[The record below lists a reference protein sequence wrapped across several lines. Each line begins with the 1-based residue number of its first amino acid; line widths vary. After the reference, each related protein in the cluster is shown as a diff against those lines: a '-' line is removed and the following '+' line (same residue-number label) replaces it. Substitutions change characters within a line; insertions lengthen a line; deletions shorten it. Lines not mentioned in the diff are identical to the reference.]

1 MTGVLQNLGGRI
13 MATYQ
18 RLQTSKAALWLR
30 LAFMAAIL
38 GYLGF
43 KIYAIGWQ
51 DVLRALPANPAFY
64 LIFVLIYLAL
74 PVSDILIYQRLWHMK
89 LGRYAA
95 FFLRKQVYNAALVGY
110 SGEMVFCFWAQEHL
124 GLPASKALSAIKD
137 NNILSAMA
145 SNLVTVVLVAAFVLG
160 GKFAMLSAG
169 TPAIMAT
176 LLGGLGF
183 VLLVSVLFA
192 RFHKRLIA
200 LPARQAAYV
209 FGVHLARVS
218 LVAALQV
225 LQWHLVIPQAPV
237 SVWLAFLTAQFVL
250 TRIPFLPNKDLVFL
264 GLTLNLT
271 GLVNAPGAVVAG
283 MFVAFG
289 ALMQLANLAVYAA
302 ASASEAVGGAIRR
315 HRGLA

>member
-13 MATYQ
+13 MAGYR
-18 RLQTSKAALWLR
+18 RLQSGKMALWLR
-30 LAFMAAIL
+30 AVFIAAII
-38 GYLGF
+38 GYLGV
-43 KIYAIGWQ
+43 KIADIGWQ
-51 DVLRALPANPAFY
+51 DVFRSLPANPFFY
-64 LIFVLIYLAL
+64 LIFIVIYLAL
-74 PVSDILIYQRLWHMK
+74 PVSEIFIYQRLWHMP

-110 SGEMVFCFWAQEHL
+110 SGEMVFCFWAQDHL
-124 GLPASKALSAIKD
+124 GLAAHKALSAIKD

-145 SNLVTVVLVAAFVLG
+145 SNLVTVILVAAFFLS
-160 GKFAMLSAG
+160 GKLDLLSAG
-169 TPAIMAT
+169 TPGVMVT
-176 LLGGLGF
+176 FLGGLGF
-183 VLLVSVLFA
+183 VLVVSLLFA
-192 RFHKRLIA
+192 RFRKRLIS
-200 LPARQAAYV
+200 LPGRQAVFV

-271 GLVNAPGAVVAG
+271 GLVNAPQAVVAG
-283 MFVAFG
+283 LFVAFG
-289 ALMQLANLAVYAA
+289 ALMQLANLTVYGAA
-302 ASASEAVGGAIRR
+302 LASDALGSAIRR
-315 HRGLA
+315 RKGVA